1 MTSIKTTTVQRQE
14 EIESTIAQTEN
25 NISND
30 QVKLLQLEEQ
40 LKDEQSF
47 VFMETIFGINTKNNL
62 VKKLEELK
70 EELSFQTYYLKEL
83 QDNLAYEKNHG
94 ERDDDND
101 SVGLE
106 DLDSI

>member
-14 EIESTIAQTEN
+14 EIKSDIAQTES
-25 NISND
+25 NISTI
-30 QVKLLQLEEQ
+30 QAMLFQMEEQ
-40 LKDEQSF
+40 LKDEESF
-47 VFMETIFGINTKNNL
+47 VFMETIFGINIKNNL
-62 VKKLEELK
+62 IKKLEELK

-83 QDNLAYEKNHG
+83 QDNLVYEKIHG

-101 SVGLE
+101 SVKLE